1 MAMSPLHRFARRQ
14 LWRLVALLTVLFLL
28 ASALG
33 ARAALHVVEWLP
45 MTAAVLVVG
54 GELYRA
60 VRARRRR
67 GV

>member
-1 MAMSPLHRFARRQ
+1 MAMTPVHRFARRQ

-33 ARAALHVVEWLP
+33 ARTALHVVEWLP
-45 MTAAVLVVG
+45 MTAAALVVA

-60 VRARRRR
+60 VRSRRRR
-67 GV
+67 GA